1 MHSQEPTL
9 GNSEVTQAAG
19 FKRSASLVET
29 LRALILDGELPP
41 GSRVNE
47 IALST
52 RFNVSRTPIRS
63 ALQTLAGEGLL
74 EYTPNKG
81 YAIPSYALTDILDAY
96 EIRAMSEGLAARLA
110 AERGLPEESQ
120 VLLADALS
128 DGDRLFAGGA
138 ADARTAYSSINE
150 TFHSVIQ
157 DGARSKLLQDVIR
170 LCRRVP
176 QTGARN
182 LVAFSA
188 EEAAKRHQQHRDI
201 FEAIVSREP
210 LRAEALMRQHVLNV
224 RMAVMRAAF
233 NGKRQPQVAGG

>member
-1 MHSQEPTL
+1 MESQ
-9 GNSEVTQAAG
+9 NDRSEAAG
-19 FKRSASLVET
+19 AAPARPGSLVET
-29 LRALILDGELPP
+29 LRALILDGELEP
-41 GSRVNE
+41 GSRINE
-47 IALST
+47 IALSS

-81 YAIPSYALTDILDAY
+81 YAVPSYALADILDAY

-128 DGDRLFAGGA
+128 EGDRLFSGDG
-138 ADARTAYSSINE
+138 ADARTTYAAINE

-157 DGARSKLLQDVIR
+157 DGARSRLLQDVIR

-182 LVAFSA
+182 LVAFSS
-188 EEAAKRHQQHRDI
+188 EEAAKRHQQHREI

-224 RMAVMRAAF
+224 RTAVMRAAF
-233 NGKRQPQVAGG
+233 TGKRASPGGG